1 MDISSVLIV
10 GGGSTGQAFGLALSK
25 GGAAVSYLV
34 RPAQTNA
41 AREGFQLYRL
51 RRFRAPVGERLVP
64 DHVFDNTAGAER
76 TRWDAVWLCVA
87 STALRGRWLEDL
99 RNRTGDSTI
108 VSIGQDADDRATLEA
123 LWPAEQIV
131 QVAPAVFAYKAPLAG
146 ERFDPS
152 GTAFWVPPGAT
163 VAVSGPERRARP
175 VSRALSSGGMRARHR
190 PAGGGEM
197 AAALNIPYVALL
209 ESKGWSLHAARRELR
224 HAAAAAREATSVVA
238 TVHDLRPPRRLA
250 TSPFVARLALAAFK
264 RLAPF
269 DLEGYARV
277 QFTKV
282 AAQTRLMLDGWID
295 EGRARNLPIA
305 QTERLRSALPTEP
318 A

>member
-1 MDISSVLIV
+1 MDISSILIV

-25 GGAAVSYLV
+25 GGAAVSYVV
-34 RPAQTNA
+34 RPAQAKA

-51 RRFRAPVGERLVP
+51 RRLRAPARERLVP
-64 DHVFDNTAGAER
+64 DHVLDNVTGLQR
-76 TRWDAVWLCVA
+76 TRWAGVWLCVA
-87 STALRGRWLEDL
+87 STALREPWLEDL
-99 RNRTGDSTI
+99 QNRTGDSTI
-108 VSIGQDADDRATLEA
+108 VSIGQDAGDRATLEA

-131 QVAPAVFAYKAPLAG
+131 QVAPAVFAYQAPLVG
-146 ERFDPS
+146 ESFDPP
-152 GTAFWVPPGAT
+152 GTAFWVPPGAA
-163 VAVSGPERRARP
+163 VAVSGPEPRARP
-175 VSRALSSGGMRARHR
+175 ISRALSSGGMRARQR
-190 PAGGGEM
+190 AAGGGEM
-197 AAALNIPYVALL
+197 AAALNIPYVALI
-209 ESKGWSLHAARRELR
+209 ESKGWSLRAARRELR

-238 TVHDLRPPRRLA
+238 SVHDLRPPRRLA

-282 AAQTRLMLDGWID
+282 APQTRLMLDGWID

-305 QTERLRSALPTEP
+305 HIERLRSALPPEP